1 MLEHIAFATKVLKPA
16 LFPGITCYRFNRLT
30 RQMITGLQRRLAF
43 WAIVAFLLASPSLG
57 GEPPAKAPPVVP
69 VYQPK
74 YFPFET
80 GEKALYK
87 AHWNGIPVATAEI
100 HTTPMTIDGKKF
112 YQVRV
117 EAKTSKVLDLMWKM
131 RDTISS
137 TFDAQA
143 LSPSRYVF
151 NQRENSR
158 VIDTDAKY
166 NSALKKWLVDR
177 RQNGK
182 KPRTYELESQN
193 TVDPITAVYLARS
206 VELKVGDKLLF
217 NVFGGRY
224 RYLLELAIER
234 KEPVELES
242 GKVIDAFKVVPK
254 LTNLDKTGYANRM
267 NEAAI
272 WISADERRMPVKLT
286 SKSFVGNV
294 HMQLVQDKAGT
305 RSALGERDQPAS

>member
-1 MLEHIAFATKVLKPA
+1 LAPA
-16 LFPGITCYRFNRLT
+16 S
-30 RQMITGLQRRLAF
+30 QA
-43 WAIVAFLLASPSLG
+43 
-57 GEPPAKAPPVVP
+57 GEAPPKAPPVVP

-74 YFPFET
+74 FFPFES
-80 GEKALYK
+80 GEKAVYR
-87 AHWNGIPVATAEI
+87 AHWNGVPVGTAEI
-100 HTTPMTIDGKKF
+100 QTTPVTIEGKKF

-117 EAKTSKVLDLMWKM
+117 EAKTSKALDLMWKM

-137 TFDAQA
+137 TFDASA
-143 LSPSRYVF
+143 LAPSRYVF

-158 VIDTDAKY
+158 VIDTVAKY
-166 NSALKKWLVDR
+166 NPAMKKWVVER
-177 RQNGK
+177 RQDGK
-182 KPRTYELESQN
+182 KPRTYEFESQN

-206 VELKVGDKLLF
+206 ADLKVGEKLLF

-242 GKVIDAFKVVPK
+242 GKVIDTFKIVPK
-254 LTNLDKTGYANRM
+254 ITNLDKAGYANRM

-286 SKSFVGNV
+286 SKIFVGSV

-305 RSALGERDQPAS
+305 RSALGNNPEPAS

>member
-1 MLEHIAFATKVLKPA
+1 
-16 LFPGITCYRFNRLT
+16 
-30 RQMITGLQRRLAF
+30 MITLIQRRLITVCVAL
-43 WAIVAFLLASPSLG
+43 AFLLASASQA
-57 GEPPAKAPPVVP
+57 GEPSVKAPPTVP

-74 YFPFET
+74 FFPFED
-80 GEKALYK
+80 GEKALYR

-100 HTTPMTIDGKKF
+100 NTTPMIIEGKKF

-137 TFDAQA
+137 TFDAYA
-143 LSPSRYVF
+143 LAPSRYVF

-158 VIDTDAKY
+158 VIDTVAKY
-166 NSALKKWLVDR
+166 NPAMKKWVVDR
-177 RQNGK
+177 RQDGK
-182 KPRTYELESQN
+182 KPRTYEFESQN
-193 TVDPITAVYLARS
+193 TLDPITAVYLARS
-206 VELKVGDKLLF
+206 VDLKVGDKLLF

-242 GKVIDAFKVVPK
+242 GKAIDAFKIVPK
-254 LTNLDKTGYANRM
+254 ITNLDKAGYANRM

-286 SKSFVGNV
+286 SKIFVGNV
-294 HMQLVQDKAGT
+294 HLQLVQDKAGT
-305 RSALGERDQPAS
+305 RSALTKPAEPPS